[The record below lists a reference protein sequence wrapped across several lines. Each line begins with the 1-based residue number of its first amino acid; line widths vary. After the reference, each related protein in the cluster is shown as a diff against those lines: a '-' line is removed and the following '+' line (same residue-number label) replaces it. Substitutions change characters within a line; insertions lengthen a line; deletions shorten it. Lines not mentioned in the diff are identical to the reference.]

1 MKNLVSACSTEVG
14 IATEVFSVLR
24 AAKFGYQQYRMEQFL
39 QSIQLCT
46 DRMTE
51 DERLE
56 FRNRCLSDTG
66 KRVAADF
73 ASAVTDTPCDVVLAA
88 YALLFSSDPDFDFT
102 ETQIER
108 FVSST
113 KGLNTRKT
121 EFFIKLCSLNP
132 SDPEMIYPMYSLS
145 SHNNYGVDLSFE
157 MDEIYAYTQEFY
169 HRGLILPDPQASIN
183 VSQMGGFPEKGE
195 WLIRF
200 GISHILNR
208 YSKLLA
214 KAEYLIR
221 K

>member
-73 ASAVTDTPCDVVLAA
+73 ASAVTDTPAMLFW
-88 YALLFSSDPDFDFT
+88 LLMHYYFLLI
-102 ETQIER
+102 QI
-108 FVSST
+108 S
-113 KGLNTRKT
+113 
-121 EFFIKLCSLNP
+121 
-132 SDPEMIYPMYSLS
+132 
-145 SHNNYGVDLSFE
+145 
-157 MDEIYAYTQEFY
+157 
-169 HRGLILPDPQASIN
+169 ILPKHKLNDLYHPQ
-183 VSQMGGFPEKGE
+183 KG
-195 WLIRF
+195 
-200 GISHILNR
+200 
-208 YSKLLA
+208 
-214 KAEYLIR
+214 
-221 K
+221 